1 MDKENKKLDA
11 AVTKKIQY
19 VRSRCDSIAW
29 FVIYKLMQ
37 RNVKKGE
44 KKIIETHR
52 KKLCDLTRNRSLPFQ
67 TEDIITN
74 LSDYQ

>member
-19 VRSRCDSIAW
+19 VRSRCDGIAW

-44 KKIIETHR
+44 KKNHKNTQ
-52 KKLCDLTRNRSLPFQ
+52 KKVM
-67 TEDIITN
+67 
-74 LSDYQ
+74 